1 MRCVG
6 SQQGICPVPERAWRH
21 CECWPGDGAMMGSRR
36 WWRNWAIWASRCEM
50 LPGPPGSRRSVYASG
65 ARERR
70 AHGGNRERVATLVAF
85 CEMVRRDHRIDNVA
99 GWLETP
105 VSPEAPVTGMD
116 LVANDRFDLVLHLAA
131 GGGDDAEAV
140 LEEFDPGWRVRYA
153 SDAEVF
159 AAPDGLPG
167 LRLRHATS

>member
-1 MRCVG
+1 MTALRVPAG
-6 SQQGICPVPERAWRH
+6 RRGDDGLPALAEELGDLGFSWRDVARTAGITPQRLRQWR
-21 CECWPGDGAMMGSRR
+21 EGA
-36 WWRNWAIWASRCEM
+36 
-50 LPGPPGSRRSVYASG
+50 P
-65 ARERR
+65 
-70 AHGGNRERVATLVAF
+70 AHSGNRERVATLVAF
-85 CEMVRRDHRIDNVA
+85 CEMVRREHRINDVA

-116 LVANDRFDLVLHLAA
+116 LVVSDRFDLVLHLAA

-140 LEEFDPGWRVRYA
+140 LEEFDPGWRLRYA

-159 AAPDGLPG
+159 TAPDGLPG